1 MKLHYIEEADEQEK
15 EALRVK
21 VERVRVDEER
31 IGFEGFEQM
40 KKELVL
46 KWKGFE
52 FKCLKRMKELG
63 LKRKGLY

>member
-31 IGFEGFEQM
+31 IGFEGFE
-40 KKELVL
+40 
-46 KWKGFE
+46 
-52 FKCLKRMKELG
+52 
-63 LKRKGLY
+63 